1 MHVEVIAVGK
11 IKERYWTDAIKEYQ
25 KRLSA
30 YVTLTL
36 HEVADEPA
44 PESMSDAERMQVL
57 EREADRI
64 DKLMRPRDGIV
75 LLDIAGKSLSSDKW
89 SETYASLLGE
99 GFGRLVFVV
108 GGSNGVHPALQEKAR
123 FRWSFGPLTLPHQLA
138 RVVLLE
144 QLYRGIRIMRGEPY
158 HK

>member
-1 MHVEVIAVGK
+1 MHVEMIAVGK
-11 IKERYWTDAIKEYQ
+11 LKERYWTDAMKEYQ

-36 HEVADEPA
+36 HEVADEQA

-57 EREADRI
+57 EREAYRI
-64 DKLMRPRDGIV
+64 EKLLRPRDGIV
-75 LLDIAGKSLSSDKW
+75 LLDIDGKALSSTRW
-89 SETYASLLGE
+89 SETYASLLEE
-99 GFGRLVFVV
+99 GFGRLVFIV
-108 GGSNGVHPALQEKAR
+108 GGSNGVHPTLRDKAR